1 MQAIHSNVSE
11 SSLAE
16 KNVYRDRIEQL
27 GSRVS
32 LLSGKDRLL
41 MTMYL
46 KNGNSFRQ
54 LAQLAGVSET
64 NIARRIHKI
73 IKRLTEG
80 KYIAC
85 LRSRDKFTKSEMAV
99 AKDYFLLGL
108 SQNKIT
114 AKRNYSTYGL
124 RKILKKIEQVV
135 KTSDNF

>member
-1 MQAIHSNVSE
+1 MQAIHSNVPE

-73 IKRLTEG
+73 IKRLTDGE
-80 KYIAC
+80 
-85 LRSRDKFTKSEMAV
+85 
-99 AKDYFLLGL
+99 
-108 SQNKIT
+108 
-114 AKRNYSTYGL
+114 
-124 RKILKKIEQVV
+124 
-135 KTSDNF
+135 